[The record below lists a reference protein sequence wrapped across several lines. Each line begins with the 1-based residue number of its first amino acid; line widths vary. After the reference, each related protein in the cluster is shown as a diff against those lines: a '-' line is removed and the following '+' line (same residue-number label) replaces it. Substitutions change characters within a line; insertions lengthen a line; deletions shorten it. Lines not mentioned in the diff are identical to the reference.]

1 MTGTLEW
8 FDSDKKVLLYTGLP
22 NREILECVFN
32 FVKLQEKEHF
42 NSAFTYFQE
51 LSLTLVRLRLNL
63 TIRDLTYRYNI
74 SKSTSSKLF
83 LKWIDASYHRL
94 SYLIKWP
101 DRAELIATMPLSFLK
116 YFGTKLAVII
126 YYSEVFVN
134 KSSHYM
140 VRACTW
146 SQYKHRN
153 TIKYLIDITQ
163 KESYHLYQKLGEF
176 K

>member
-51 LSLTLVRLRLNL
+51 FSLTLVRLRLNL
-63 TIRDLTYRYNI
+63 TIRDLTYRYNV

-94 SYLIKWP
+94 SYLIK
-101 DRAELIATMPLSFLK
+101 
-116 YFGTKLAVII
+116 
-126 YYSEVFVN
+126 
-134 KSSHYM
+134 
-140 VRACTW
+140 
-146 SQYKHRN
+146 
-153 TIKYLIDITQ
+153 
-163 KESYHLYQKLGEF
+163 
-176 K
+176 